1 MPIPTRSNL
10 DQHDPALMTRLT
22 RILTASSL
30 ALLSVLAGLF
40 GYRVLESD
48 VASDIYRDRLAELG
62 EQHEML
68 LTQYNEA
75 VRRSAVTELVV
86 EGGAL
91 RVIVRTLDGTLNEIE
106 TPFDPAGEIYV
117 DFAVVD
123 GRLWVRRVF
132 DAHTAPS
139 AGVVVDPTVADL
151 DWDAPGTTFG
161 KAVYR
166 SLDEG
171 RWVVTVSGDGSLALR
186 RADEGVPTNLNGA
199 PRIRD
204 YAEFERTLDAEL
216 ERITLAD
223 VWSRLLGQ

>member
-1 MPIPTRSNL
+1 
-10 DQHDPALMTRLT
+10 MTRLT

-48 VASDIYRDRLAELG
+48 VASDIYRERLADLG
-62 EQHEML
+62 AEHDAL
-68 LTQYNEA
+68 ISQYNDA

-86 EGGAL
+86 EDGSL
-91 RVIVRTLDGTLNEIE
+91 SVVVRTLDGTLNEIE
-106 TPFDPAGEIYV
+106 TPYDPSGEIYV
-117 DFAVVD
+117 DFAVVG

-139 AGVVVDPTVADL
+139 AGVVVDPKVADL
-151 DWDAPGTTFG
+151 DWDAPGATFG

-166 SLDEG
+166 SLGEG
-171 RWVVTVSGDGSLALR
+171 RWVVTVSGDGSLALTQ
-186 RADEGVPTNLNGA
+186 AVEGAATDLDGA
-199 PRIRD
+199 PRVRD
-204 YAEFERTLDAEL
+204 YAEFERTLDEEL

-223 VWSRLLGQ
+223 VWGRLTGRIR

>member
-1 MPIPTRSNL
+1 
-10 DQHDPALMTRLT
+10 MTRLT

-48 VASDIYRDRLAELG
+48 VASDIYRERLADLG
-62 EQHEML
+62 AEHDAL
-68 LTQYNEA
+68 ISQYNDA

-86 EGGAL
+86 EDGSL
-91 RVIVRTLDGTLNEIE
+91 SVVVRTLDGTLNEID
-106 TPFDPAGEIYV
+106 TPYDPSGEIYV
-117 DFAVVD
+117 DFAVVG

-139 AGVVVDPTVADL
+139 AGVVVDPKVADL
-151 DWDAPGTTFG
+151 DWDAPGATFG

-166 SLDEG
+166 SLGEG
-171 RWVVTVSGDGSLALR
+171 RWVVTVSGDGSLALTQAVDGAS
-186 RADEGVPTNLNGA
+186 ADLDGA
-199 PRIRD
+199 PRVRE
-204 YAEFERTLDAEL
+204 YAEFERTLDEEL

-223 VWSRLLGQ
+223 VWGRLTGRIR

>member
-1 MPIPTRSNL
+1 
-10 DQHDPALMTRLT
+10 MTKLT

-48 VASDIYRDRLAELG
+48 VASDIYRERLADLG
-62 EQHEML
+62 AEHDAL
-68 LTQYNEA
+68 IAQYNDA

-86 EGGAL
+86 EDGSL
-91 RVIVRTLDGTLNEIE
+91 SVVVRTLDGTLNEIE
-106 TPFDPAGEIYV
+106 TPYDPSGEIYV
-117 DFAVVD
+117 DFAVVS

-139 AGVVVDPTVADL
+139 AGVVVDPKIADL
-151 DWDAPGTTFG
+151 DWDAPGATFG

-171 RWVVTVSGDGSLALR
+171 RWVVTVSGDGSLALT
-186 RADEGVPTNLNGA
+186 RADDSSRAELDGA
-199 PRIRD
+199 PRVRE
-204 YAEFERTLDAEL
+204 YAEFERTLDEEL

-223 VWSRLLGQ
+223 IWERLTGG